1 MKIPIERCNRLL
13 DSNLSLI
20 PIGEQKKPSILW
32 KKHQTEIISKEEFSK
47 HYDSA
52 KGIGIITGFNNLEVI
67 DVDLKVLSSLKEQQ
81 DFWNELISFCQDN
94 IDDFD
99 KKFVIYK
106 TVNKG

>member
-32 KKHQTEIISKEEFSK
+32 KKHQSEIITKDEFSK
-47 HYDSA
+47 HYDTA

-67 DVDLKVLSSLKEQQ
+67 DVPVSQEDLNQFGSLKAAAKAK
-81 DFWNELISFCQDN
+81 LIG
-94 IDDFD
+94 
-99 KKFVIYK
+99 VE
-106 TVNKG
+106 